1 MAPNIKNQ
9 LNQKFSFTTGSWLNW
24 ADEAP
29 TLTQKEESEESQS
42 IDSDRSDDFFHNFN
56 QTIEHMI
63 IARRATYLKEL
74 EERIAKDNLTLKK
87 LTKRRK
93 PKQTRTPTEQLN
105 DRLDKLENDIETAI
119 AKAKEENKPKP
130 GPSEQFYGQK
140 QQPRATTPPK
150 VRIVNLLKE
159 KSPFATYWK
168 FPCQPDGKEPRCRWR
183 QHECQQK
190 PGFSP
195 NRFNTGIPTGPRNN
209 LLVVDVDVK
218 DDGVREFR
226 KYRREFGTPETLTV
240 KTPSGGN
247 HYYFN
252 YSHGDPDTDIMIRHY
267 LKNKTK
273 YRGKGLDIRTEGG
286 YVCAPPSVVNGVAYE
301 VTRSTRPIDLPPS
314 LLKWLLEE
322 AVGEES
328 TKPGKKA
335 PTTTRTTAQETAQV
349 EYDFDLSEAT
359 AHEILNELGG
369 TYQTNFSDWFLVTG
383 ILKKHDLKQVW
394 TQWSQPAANYNQ
406 AKNEQIWQ
414 SRAPCLDINY
424 LVWLLRKNGSKR
436 AFVEKWKPY
445 HPIAKERLD
454 LCKQMTFNAPYVT
467 EGFSKET
474 FDNHETIIIKS
485 CTGTGKTHA
494 VAKHME
500 QEVPYSKFLSITTRT
515 TLADQHQKSFAAIR
529 MENYQD
535 VRVSL
540 YDADVLGVCL
550 NSLIKLE
557 ALEESEIADY
567 VVYIDE
573 VSSFTEFVNND
584 LLDNI
589 LKRLVCTLTRI
600 VRHARKVIVSD
611 ALINDSTFELLK
623 HRPLKNTVFLTNEF
637 KKFKAVPAV
646 RLRNEEEFLSKLVEH
661 CNADKPF
668 LFGADSCTVATAFY
682 HHCLQN
688 TPAELHHKFLLITA
702 ETKYRV
708 KDATHD
714 FEGKFVFYSPKIT
727 FGVDF
732 STLVS
737 QDVFIHIT
745 GFSIQPSGSYQQA
758 TRCRNIKTLYYF
770 GECTTDSSIY
780 NSLEEVRADVE
791 KAIAT
796 SQTFNTTC
804 TYLDENDEVQVV
816 KNTFFNLYCLNEL
829 TRDTY
834 ASNRV
839 RHFELILLKN
849 GFELTQEGEKQVI
862 SASGMM
868 EEINEKTFEDFQA
881 EPKGEGTWNTSPKY
895 QQLLTNIFYLKL
907 NPIDHEALNKYQEIV
922 MNRRRVEEHD
932 ALMRFLKSDEF
943 VNDKLAD
950 LSMNCL
956 EAKALTNPFQ
966 MIKVARLVGAKWGYS
981 LLEDKP
987 GEFNKLDE
995 GLYKLVKH
1003 AFRLHRPNPE
1013 NQQDAGK
1020 MYEAMVNKATWRNFL
1035 KCSKGDVR
1043 WNIEVV
1049 KKHLELSDFK
1059 NPMVSGFAPLVVAK
1073 FGLTP
1078 SELPKGLYT
1087 FELDE
1092 GI

>member
-1 MAPNIKNQ
+1 M
-9 LNQKFSFTTGSWLNW
+9 
-24 ADEAP
+24 
-29 TLTQKEESEESQS
+29 
-42 IDSDRSDDFFHNFN
+42 
-56 QTIEHMI
+56 
-63 IARRATYLKEL
+63 
-74 EERIAKDNLTLKK
+74 
-87 LTKRRK
+87 
-93 PKQTRTPTEQLN
+93 
-105 DRLDKLENDIETAI
+105 
-119 AKAKEENKPKP
+119 
-130 GPSEQFYGQK
+130 
-140 QQPRATTPPK
+140 
-150 VRIVNLLKE
+150 VNLLKE

-190 PGFSP
+190 PGFNP
-195 NRFNTGIPTGPRNN
+195 HRFNTGIPCGPRNN

-252 YSHGDPDTDIMIRHY
+252 HSHEDPDTALMIQTY
-267 LKNKTK
+267 LKNKTR

-301 VTRSTRPIDLPPS
+301 VSLNTKPIDLPPS

-322 AVGEES
+322 AVGEE
-328 TKPGKKA
+328 TKKPGKKA

-394 TQWSQPAANYNQ
+394 TQWSQPAANYNE

-445 HPIAKERLD
+445 HPIAKERLAEV
-454 LCKQMTFNAPYVT
+454 KQMTFNAPYVT

-661 CNADKPF
+661 CCSDKPF

-816 KNTFFNLYCLNEL
+816 KNTFFNLYCLNEF

-881 EPKGEGTWNTSPKY
+881 EPKDQDNWHTSPKY

-907 NPIDHEALNKYQEIV
+907 NPNDHEALNKYKEIV

-1049 KKHLELSDFK
+1049 KKHLDLSGFK
-1059 NPMVSGFAPLVVAK
+1059 NTRVIGFHPLVVAK

-1078 SELPKGLYT
+1078 TELTQGL
-1087 FELDE
+1087 FADELDE